1 MEPGLGIGFGFGLA
15 PARTSAAPL
24 CTRTV
29 RRVSPVLTLP
39 SKPSIPTAPPY
50 LARVRVGVRV
60 RQGVTKARRG
70 GLGG

>member
-1 MEPGLGIGFGFGLA
+1 MVSGEGVRAGARVGAGAGA
-15 PARTSAAPL
+15 GARTSAAPL

-50 LARVRVGVRV
+50 LTRTRG
-60 RQGVTKARRG
+60 G
-70 GLGG
+70 GLGKG